1 MCVHQF
7 IQSFH
12 FLIGK
17 VYESDGVIFEAE
29 GAKQD
34 EGGAEAGFY
43 IVHREFSPARS

>member
-17 VYESDGVIFEAE
+17 VYEPDDVIFEAD
-29 GAKQD
+29 GAEQD
-34 EGGAEAGFY
+34 ECGAEAGFY
-43 IVHREFSPARS
+43 IVNREFSPVRS